1 MFNTKMNNGYQNL
14 NDPNMNVN
22 ENGYQ
27 TMQQNPYEVYNPQD
41 PYAMYNQ
48 DPSMMMQDIPY
59 PTPPTENNTA
69 YPQGYNPVGY
79 AKGGEVKKKKGATQN
94 SPYPMLAE
102 MIRQQGNGED
112 TILAHIN
119 PLEAMMLK
127 SMGGSGTINK
137 KTGLPQFGLFSNPGK
152 WLKSVAGG
160 GLGVLLGN
168 MILPGVG
175 GMIGGALG
183 GGIGSAARGRKD
195 HMQAAMRGLGMGAAI
210 PTAAGLLGSGLSSL
224 GSSGVGGALSKY
236 GSDNSIM
243 PALSKLFGMGDSVG
257 AMGSAASGASSPSSL
272 LAASMSPSS
281 LSATGGQAAAGAT
294 ASAGSGAAS
303 SGTFLDK
310 LYGNAGD
317 FLSKPKNLLTL
328 AAVGSSMANR
338 PKQDKPKTPEQLADE
353 QKRLEK
359 ALMLSPAERA
369 AKEAEL
375 LADAKMHRSVARNK
389 FLPEERLGNLDPIYR
404 KSNTPDE
411 QKRYG
416 KWFNYYNNPDFSGE
430 PMAFAE
436 GGMYPEQMGYG
447 AEDTAYPSLGNYI
460 MGNSKGQDDDVNAK
474 LSNGEFVIPADIVAD
489 LGDGNNNAG
498 ANVLYDLMTNV
509 RKHKRGGKVKL
520 PPKAKPLASYLKK

>member
-1 MFNTKMNNGYQNL
+1 MFNTRMNNGYQNM
-14 NDPNMNVN
+14 NDPNMRI
-22 ENGYQ
+22 EDNGYQ
-27 TMQQNPYEVYNPQD
+27 HMQQDPYAIYNLQD

-48 DPSMMMQDIPY
+48 DTAMMQNIPY
-59 PTPPTENNTA
+59 PTPPIETNMT
-69 YPQGYNPVGY
+69 YPQNYNPIGY
-79 AKGGEVKKKKGATQN
+79 AKGGKVKKEKGVMQN
-94 SPYPMLAE
+94 SPYPALAE

-137 KTGLPQFGLFSNPGK
+137 KTGLPQFGIFSNPGK

-183 GGIGSAARGRKD
+183 GAAGSAARGRKD
-195 HMQAAMRGLGMGAAI
+195 HMQAALRGLGMGAAI
-210 PTAAGLLGSGLSSL
+210 PTISGVIGNGLNSL
-224 GSSGVGGALSKY
+224 GASGMGGALNKY
-236 GSDNSIM
+236 AGDNAIF
-243 PALSKLFGMGDSVG
+243 PALGKLFGAGEG
-257 AMGSAASGASSPSSL
+257 AGPFGGAASGASSPNNLLTSSML
-272 LAASMSPSS
+272 SGSSPSLNGAAS
-281 LSATGGQAAAGAT
+281 QAASGT
-294 ASAGSGAAS
+294 AGSGAAS

-310 LYGNAGD
+310 LYGNTGS

-328 AAVGSSMANR
+328 AAVASSMANR
-338 PKQDKPKTPEQLADE
+338 PKQEKPKTPEQLADE

-375 LADAKMHRSVARNK
+375 LAETKMHRSVARNK
-389 FLPEERLGNLDPIYR
+389 FLPEERLGNLDPLYR
-404 KSNTPDE
+404 RSNTPEE
-411 QKRYG
+411 QRKSGR
-416 KWFNYYNNPDFSGE
+416 WFSYYDNPNFTGE
-430 PMAFAE
+430 PMTFAK
-436 GGMYPEQMGYG
+436 GGMYPAQMMY
-447 AEDTAYPSLGNYI
+447 EVEENAYPSIGNYI
-460 MGNSKGQDDDVNAK
+460 IGNSKGQDDDVNAK

-498 ANVLYDLMTNV
+498 ANVLYELMTNV